1 MSASAPTTATESG
14 LAISFTNVEKRYGS
28 HVALRRLSL
37 KIARGEFVALVGANG
52 SGKTTLLRMAALL
65 SRPTSGKVEFQDVA
79 RSSLADAS
87 QRSTASAESGSYQGT
102 TLVVPISGKN
112 PGVLTPASVA
122 VLTPAEIK
130 LRIGMVGHFTMLYDE
145 LSAEENLRFFA
156 KLYGLNDPNR
166 IAADALIPAGLAS
179 RAKDLVRTF
188 SRGMR
193 QRLAIARALL
203 AAPSILLFD
212 EPAAGLDREGASWLA
227 QTLNA
232 LRKSGA
238 TVIMSSHGQSEALT
252 LATRAIAMRNGTL
265 IEDSGP
271 NGNARAIIER
281 EAAPVAGIW
290 DSAQ

>member
-1 MSASAPTTATESG
+1 MSSSASTTAAESG

-37 KIARGEFVALVGANG
+37 KIAPGEFVALVGANG

-65 SRPTSGKVEFQDVA
+65 SRPTSGKVEFQNA
-79 RSSLADAS
+79 IPSHATDA
-87 QRSTASAESGSYQGT
+87 SYQGT
-102 TLVVPISGKN
+102 TSVVPNSGKISG
-112 PGVLTPASVA
+112 VSTPASEA
-122 VLTPAEIK
+122 ALAPAEIK

-156 KLYGLNDPNR
+156 KLYGLHDPNR
-166 IAADALIPAGLAS
+166 IAAEALIPAGLAS

-203 AAPSILLFD
+203 ASPSLLLFD
-212 EPAAGLDREGASWLA
+212 EPAAGLDREGASRLA
-227 QTLNA
+227 QTLSA
-232 LRKSGA
+232 LRKTGA

-265 IEDSGP
+265 VEDSGP
-271 NGNARAIIER
+271 SVGETNGNARAIIER
-281 EAAPVAGIW
+281 EAAPITGIW

>member
-1 MSASAPTTATESG
+1 MSASATTTADSG
-14 LAISFTNVEKRYGS
+14 LSISFTDVEKRYGS

-37 KIARGEFVALVGANG
+37 KIASGEFIALVGANG

-65 SRPTSGKVEFQDVA
+65 SRPTSGKIQFQNAIGD
-79 RSSLADAS
+79 
-87 QRSTASAESGSYQGT
+87 SAALS
-102 TLVVPISGKN
+102 
-112 PGVLTPASVA
+112 
-122 VLTPAEIK
+122 PAEIK

-156 KLYGLNDPNR
+156 KLSGLDNPDR
-166 IAADALIPAGLAS
+166 IAAEALVPAGLAS

-203 AAPSILLFD
+203 AEPSILLLD
-212 EPAAGLDREGASWLA
+212 EPAAGLDREGAAWLA
-227 QTLNA
+227 QTLST
-232 LRKSGA
+232 LRRTGA

-281 EAAPVAGIW
+281 EAAPIAGIW
-290 DSAQ
+290 ESAQ

>member
-1 MSASAPTTATESG
+1 MSASATTAAESA
-14 LAISFTNVEKRYGS
+14 LAISFDNVEKRYGS

-37 KIARGEFVALVGANG
+37 KIAPGEFVALVGANG

-65 SRPTSGKVEFQDVA
+65 SRPTSGKVQFQN
-79 RSSLADAS
+79 SIPNSE
-87 QRSTASAESGSYQGT
+87 T
-102 TLVVPISGKN
+102 
-112 PGVLTPASVA
+112 
-122 VLTPAEIK
+122 LTPAEIK

-156 KLYGLNDPNR
+156 KLSGLNEPDR
-166 IAADALIPAGLAS
+166 IAAEVLIPAGIAT

-203 AAPSILLFD
+203 AEPSILLLD
-212 EPAAGLDREGASWLA
+212 EPAAGLDREGAAWLA
-227 QTLNA
+227 QTLGT
-232 LRKSGA
+232 LRKTGA
-238 TVIMSSHGQSEALT
+238 TVIMSSHGQSEALS

-265 IEDSGP
+265 IEDSGE

-281 EAAPVAGIW
+281 EAAPIAGIW
-290 DSAQ
+290 DTAQ

>member
-1 MSASAPTTATESG
+1 VSASATNTAAESG
-14 LAISFTNVEKRYGS
+14 LAISFDNVEKRYGS

-37 KIARGEFVALVGANG
+37 KIAPAEFVALVGANG

-65 SRPTSGKVEFQDVA
+65 SRPTAGKVQFQSA
-79 RSSLADAS
+79 TPN
-87 QRSTASAESGSYQGT
+87 STA
-102 TLVVPISGKN
+102 
-112 PGVLTPASVA
+112 
-122 VLTPAEIK
+122 LTPAEIK

-156 KLYGLNDPNR
+156 KLSGLNDSAR
-166 IAADALIPAGLAS
+166 IAAEALIPAGLAT

-203 AAPSILLFD
+203 AEPSILLLD

-227 QTLNA
+227 QTLSM
-232 LRKSGA
+232 LRKTGA

-265 IEDSGP
+265 IEDSGE

-281 EAAPVAGIW
+281 EATPIVGIW
-290 DSAQ
+290 DSAR

>member
-1 MSASAPTTATESG
+1 VSAAASTTTAESG

-37 KIARGEFVALVGANG
+37 KIAPGEFVALVGANG

-65 SRPTSGKVEFQDVA
+65 SRPTSGKVEFQNANEFQNVNPN
-79 RSSLADAS
+79 
-87 QRSTASAESGSYQGT
+87 SA
-102 TLVVPISGKN
+102 
-112 PGVLTPASVA
+112 A
-122 VLTPAEIK
+122 LTPAEIK

-145 LSAEENLRFFA
+145 LSAVENLHFFA
-156 KLYGLNDPNR
+156 KLHGLTNPNQ
-166 IAADALIPAGLAS
+166 IAAEALVPAGLAS

-203 AAPSILLFD
+203 ANPSILLFD

-227 QTLNA
+227 QTLSA
-232 LRKSGA
+232 LRKTGA

-265 IEDSGP
+265 LEDSGP
-271 NGNARAIIER
+271 GVGGTNGNARAIIER
-281 EAAPVAGIW
+281 EAAPIAGIW

>member
-1 MSASAPTTATESG
+1 MPASASTTAAESG
-14 LAISFTNVEKRYGS
+14 LAISFTDVEKRYGS

-37 KIARGEFVALVGANG
+37 KIAPGEFVALVGANG

-65 SRPTSGKVEFQDVA
+65 SRPTSGKIDFQNAVPT
-79 RSSLADAS
+79 SDA
-87 QRSTASAESGSYQGT
+87 
-102 TLVVPISGKN
+102 
-112 PGVLTPASVA
+112 
-122 VLTPAEIK
+122 LTPAEIK

-156 KLYGLNDPNR
+156 SLYGLNNPHK
-166 IAADALIPAGLAS
+166 IAAESLIPAGLSA

-203 AAPSILLFD
+203 ANPSILLFD

-227 QTLNA
+227 QTLSA

-252 LATRAIAMRNGTL
+252 LATRAIAMRGGTL

-281 EAAPVAGIW
+281 EAAPIAGIW
-290 DSAQ
+290 DGAQ

>member
-1 MSASAPTTATESG
+1 MSASASTTAAESG

-37 KIARGEFVALVGANG
+37 KIAPGEFVALVGANG

-65 SRPTSGKVEFQDVA
+65 SRPTSGKIEFQNA
-79 RSSLADAS
+79 IPSHATDAS
-87 QRSTASAESGSYQGT
+87 YQRT
-102 TLVVPISGKN
+102 TSVVPNSGKISG
-112 PGVLTPASVA
+112 VSTPASEA
-122 VLTPAEIK
+122 ALTPAEIK

-156 KLYGLNDPNR
+156 KLYGLHDPNR
-166 IAADALIPAGLAS
+166 IAAEALIPAGLAS

-203 AAPSILLFD
+203 ANPSILLFD

-227 QTLNA
+227 QTLSA
-232 LRKSGA
+232 LRKTGA

-265 IEDSGP
+265 IEDSGQ
-271 NGNARAIIER
+271 NGNARTIIER
-281 EAAPVAGIW
+281 EVAPITGIW
-290 DSAQ
+290 DSAR

>member
-1 MSASAPTTATESG
+1 MSASASTTAAESG

-37 KIARGEFVALVGANG
+37 KIATGEFVALVGANG

-65 SRPTSGKVEFQDVA
+65 SRPTSGKVQFQNAVPNSA
-79 RSSLADAS
+79 TDA
-87 QRSTASAESGSYQGT
+87 AYQGT
-102 TLVVPISGKN
+102 TSVVPNGEKTS
-112 PGVLTPASVA
+112 GVLTPASGA
-122 VLTPAEIK
+122 ALTPAEIK

-145 LSAEENLRFFA
+145 FSAEENLRFFA
-156 KLYGLNDPNR
+156 KLYGLNNPDR
-166 IAADALIPAGLAS
+166 IAAEALIPAGLAS

-203 AAPSILLFD
+203 ANPSILLFD

-227 QTLNA
+227 QTLSA
-232 LRKSGA
+232 LRKTGA

-265 IEDSGP
+265 IEDSGS

-281 EAAPVAGIW
+281 EAAPIAGIW

>member
-1 MSASAPTTATESG
+1 MSVPAPTAADSG
-14 LAISFTNVEKRYGS
+14 LSISFAEVEKRYGS

-37 KIARGEFVALVGANG
+37 TIAPGEFVALVGANG

-65 SRPTSGKVEFQDVA
+65 SRPTSGKIRFQNA
-79 RSSLADAS
+79 NPNSGALA
-87 QRSTASAESGSYQGT
+87 
-102 TLVVPISGKN
+102 
-112 PGVLTPASVA
+112 
-122 VLTPAEIK
+122 PAEIK
-130 LRIGMVGHFTMLYDE
+130 LRIGMVGHLTMLYDE

-156 KLYGLNDPNR
+156 KLSRLNDPDR
-166 IAADALIPAGLAS
+166 IVAEALVPAGLAP

-203 AAPSILLFD
+203 AAPSILLLD
-212 EPAAGLDREGASWLA
+212 EPAAGLDREGAAWLA
-227 QTLNA
+227 QTLST
-232 LRKSGA
+232 LHKTGA
-238 TVIMSSHGQSEALT
+238 TVVMSWHGQSEALT

-281 EAAPVAGIW
+281 EAAPIAGIW

>member
-1 MSASAPTTATESG
+1 VYASASTTAAESG

-37 KIARGEFVALVGANG
+37 KIAPGEFVALVGANG

-65 SRPTSGKVEFQDVA
+65 ARPTSGKVEFQNPN
-79 RSSLADAS
+79 
-87 QRSTASAESGSYQGT
+87 SAE
-102 TLVVPISGKN
+102 
-112 PGVLTPASVA
+112 
-122 VLTPAEIK
+122 LTPAEIK
-130 LRIGMVGHFTMLYDE
+130 LCIGMVGHLTMLYDE
-145 LSAEENLRFFA
+145 LSAEENLRLFA
-156 KLYGLNDPNR
+156 NLYGLNDPDR
-166 IAADALIPAGLAS
+166 AAADALIPAGLAS

-203 AAPSILLFD
+203 AEPSILLFD

-227 QTLNA
+227 QTLSA
-232 LRKSGA
+232 LRKTGA

-265 IEDSGP
+265 MEDSGP

-281 EAAPVAGIW
+281 EAAPIAGIW

>member
-1 MSASAPTTATESG
+1 VSASATTAADTG
-14 LAISFTNVEKRYGS
+14 LSISFTDVEKRYGS

-37 KIARGEFVALVGANG
+37 KIASGEFIALVGANG

-65 SRPTSGKVEFQDVA
+65 ARPTSGKIQFQNA
-79 RSSLADAS
+79 IPNSDA
-87 QRSTASAESGSYQGT
+87 
-102 TLVVPISGKN
+102 
-112 PGVLTPASVA
+112 LTS
-122 VLTPAEIK
+122 AEIK

-156 KLYGLNDPNR
+156 KLSGLGNPGR
-166 IAADALIPAGLAS
+166 IAAEALILAGLAS

-203 AAPSILLFD
+203 AAPSILLLD

-227 QTLNA
+227 HTLSA
-232 LRKSGA
+232 LRKTGA

-252 LATRAIAMRNGTL
+252 LATRAIAMRNGAL
-265 IEDSGP
+265 IEDSGTNVGGP
-271 NGNARAIIER
+271 NGNARSIIER
-281 EAAPVAGIW
+281 EAAPIAGIW
-290 DSAQ
+290 ESAQ

>member
-1 MSASAPTTATESG
+1 VSASATTTAADTG
-14 LAISFTNVEKRYGS
+14 LSISFTNVEKRYGS

-37 KIARGEFVALVGANG
+37 KIAPGEFVALVGANG

-65 SRPTSGKVEFQDVA
+65 SRPTSGKIEFQN
-79 RSSLADAS
+79 SISN
-87 QRSTASAESGSYQGT
+87 SA
-102 TLVVPISGKN
+102 
-112 PGVLTPASVA
+112 A
-122 VLTPAEIK
+122 LTPAEIK

-156 KLYGLNDPNR
+156 KLYGLNNPDR
-166 IAADALIPAGLAS
+166 IAAEALIPAGLSA
-179 RAKDLVRTF
+179 RTKDLVRTF

-203 AAPSILLFD
+203 AEPSILLFD

-227 QTLNA
+227 QTLSA
-232 LRKSGA
+232 LRKTGA

-271 NGNARAIIER
+271 NGNVRAIIER

-290 DSAQ
+290 ESAQ

>member
-1 MSASAPTTATESG
+1 VPASASTTAAESG
-14 LAISFTNVEKRYGS
+14 LAISFTDVEKRYGS

-37 KIARGEFVALVGANG
+37 KIAPGEFVALVGANG

-65 SRPTSGKVEFQDVA
+65 SRPTSGKIDFQNAVPT
-79 RSSLADAS
+79 SDA
-87 QRSTASAESGSYQGT
+87 
-102 TLVVPISGKN
+102 
-112 PGVLTPASVA
+112 
-122 VLTPAEIK
+122 LTPAEIK

-156 KLYGLNDPNR
+156 SLYGLNNPHK
-166 IAADALIPAGLAS
+166 IAAESLIPAGLSA

-203 AAPSILLFD
+203 ANPSILLFD

-227 QTLNA
+227 QTLSA

-252 LATRAIAMRNGTL
+252 LATRAIAMRGGTL

-281 EAAPVAGIW
+281 EAAPIAGIW
-290 DSAQ
+290 DGAQ

>member
-1 MSASAPTTATESG
+1 VSASAPTAAETR
-14 LAISFTNVEKRYGS
+14 LAISFTDVEKRYGS

-37 KIARGEFVALVGANG
+37 TIAPGEFVALVGANG

-65 SRPTSGKVEFQDVA
+65 SRPTSGKIQFQNA
-79 RSSLADAS
+79 
-87 QRSTASAESGSYQGT
+87 
-102 TLVVPISGKN
+102 VPDS
-112 PGVLTPASVA
+112 PA
-122 VLTPAEIK
+122 LTPAEIK

-145 LSAEENLRFFA
+145 LSAEENLQFFA
-156 KLYGLNDPNR
+156 KLSGLNDPTR
-166 IAADALIPAGLAS
+166 IAAEALIPAGLAS

-203 AAPSILLFD
+203 AEPSVLLLD
-212 EPAAGLDREGASWLA
+212 EPAAGLDREGAAWLA
-227 QTLNA
+227 QTLSK

-271 NGNARAIIER
+271 NGNARSIIER
-281 EAAPVAGIW
+281 EAAPIAGIW
-290 DSAQ
+290 ESAQ

>member
-1 MSASAPTTATESG
+1 VSATASTTAAESG

-37 KIARGEFVALVGANG
+37 KIAPGEFVALVGANG

-65 SRPTSGKVEFQDVA
+65 SRPTSGKVEFQ
-79 RSSLADAS
+79 
-87 QRSTASAESGSYQGT
+87 SAIPNS
-102 TLVVPISGKN
+102 
-112 PGVLTPASVA
+112 AA
-122 VLTPAEIK
+122 LTPAEIK

-156 KLYGLNDPNR
+156 KLYGLNNPDK
-166 IAADALIPAGLAS
+166 IAAEALVPAGLS
-179 RAKDLVRTF
+179 TRAKDLVRTF

-203 AAPSILLFD
+203 ANPSILLFD

-227 QTLNA
+227 QTLSA
-232 LRKSGA
+232 LRKTGA

-265 IEDSGP
+265 IEDSGE

-281 EAAPVAGIW
+281 EAAPIAGIW

>member
-1 MSASAPTTATESG
+1 MSASATTTADTG
-14 LAISFTNVEKRYGS
+14 LSISFTDVEKRYGS

-37 KIARGEFVALVGANG
+37 KIAPGEFVALVGANG

-65 SRPTSGKVEFQDVA
+65 SRPTSGKIQFQNA
-79 RSSLADAS
+79 IPNSEALA
-87 QRSTASAESGSYQGT
+87 
-102 TLVVPISGKN
+102 
-112 PGVLTPASVA
+112 PAD
-122 VLTPAEIK
+122 IK
-130 LRIGMVGHFTMLYDE
+130 LHIGMVGHFTMLYDE

-156 KLYGLNDPNR
+156 KLSGLDNPDR
-166 IAADALIPAGLAS
+166 IAAEALIPAGLS
-179 RAKDLVRTF
+179 PRAKDLVRTF

-203 AAPSILLFD
+203 ADPSILLLD
-212 EPAAGLDREGASWLA
+212 EPAAGLDREGAAWLA
-227 QTLNA
+227 QTLSS
-232 LRKSGA
+232 LRKTGA

-281 EAAPVAGIW
+281 EAAPITGIW